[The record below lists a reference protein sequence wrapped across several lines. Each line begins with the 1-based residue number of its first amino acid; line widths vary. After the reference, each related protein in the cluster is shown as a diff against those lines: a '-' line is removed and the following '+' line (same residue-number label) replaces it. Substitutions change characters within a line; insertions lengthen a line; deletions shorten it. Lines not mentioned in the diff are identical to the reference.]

1 MKFMGMGLFPLV
13 IIGVGAYLVYK
24 KFVKKDLWGDNKWEV
39 ESNAYNQNQRRRKKQ
54 MKKQNNKTQ
63 SKLRKLGIPSSYI
76 VITGLI
82 VYYVCNTLEACA

>member
-39 ESNAYNQNQRRRKKQ
+39 ESNAYN
-54 MKKQNNKTQ
+54 
-63 SKLRKLGIPSSYI
+63 
-76 VITGLI
+76 
-82 VYYVCNTLEACA
+82 